1 MSPLSEVL
9 FSSELWKVALEKY
22 AEATHL
28 TVKLFDTEFRTV
40 LGPIQPTPLFQL
52 FDEQGFDPGIFA
64 ECAQRC
70 LMQTVNRPVV
80 VVSQAHGLAV
90 IGTSLALEG
99 KVVGAA
105 VAGYALLDFSQV
117 SDIERLARQ
126 AVMKFERVWHVAR
139 QQKPVPQRRLIV
151 HGELLQVLGDAL
163 LRENLRTRKSEKL
176 TAELEHIVDQR
187 TTALRRLSS
196 SLLHV
201 QDDQSRRISRELHDS
216 LGQYLSHAKMSLS
229 ALARTNASEKE
240 AEALSLIGG
249 DLEECLNEMRTISYL
264 LHPPLLEELGFTAA
278 AAWFVQGFS
287 KRSGIP
293 VKLEIPHTMKRLP
306 EALEL
311 VLFRILQESLT
322 NVHRYAQSRSVD
334 VEVNWDAEEVTLQV
348 RDHGKGIS
356 PELLERFKATGEG
369 AGIGLSSMRERIKEL
384 DGRFEIE
391 SSARGTIIRA
401 VIPVVDSAGAIDASA
416 ATHSSRP

>member
-1 MSPLSEVL
+1 
-9 FSSELWKVALEKY
+9 
-22 AEATHL
+22 
-28 TVKLFDTEFRTV
+28 
-40 LGPIQPTPLFQL
+40 
-52 FDEQGFDPGIFA
+52 
-64 ECAQRC
+64 
-70 LMQTVNRPVV
+70 
-80 VVSQAHGLAV
+80 
-90 IGTSLALEG
+90 
-99 KVVGAA
+99 
-105 VAGYALLDFSQV
+105 
-117 SDIERLARQ
+117 
-126 AVMKFERVWHVAR
+126 MKFEKVWRIAR
-139 QQKPVPQRRLIV
+139 QQTPVPQRRLVV

-163 LRENLRTRKSEKL
+163 LRENLRTRNLERL

-229 ALARTNASEKE
+229 ALARADATAKE

-249 DLEECLNEMRTISYL
+249 DLEECLSEMRTISYL
-264 LHPPLLEELGFTAA
+264 LHPPLLEELGFSAA
-278 AAWFVQGFS
+278 ATWYVEGFS

-293 VKLEIPHTMKRLP
+293 VTLEIPHAIKRLP
-306 EALEL
+306 ALEL

-348 RDHGKGIS
+348 RDRGKGIS

-391 SSARGTIIRA
+391 SSARGTTIRA
-401 VIPVVDSAGAIDASA
+401 VIPVADAACVTEAPPAAHFSGA
-416 ATHSSRP
+416 